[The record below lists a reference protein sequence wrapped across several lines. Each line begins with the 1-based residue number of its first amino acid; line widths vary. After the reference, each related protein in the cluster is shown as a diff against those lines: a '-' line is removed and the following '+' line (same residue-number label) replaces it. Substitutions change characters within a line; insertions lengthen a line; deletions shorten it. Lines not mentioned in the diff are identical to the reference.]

1 MKTKPK
7 SRLANTMTT
16 YRVGAA
22 MLATVGMAGIGSN
35 SARAADG
42 QVPFLAAYSGQ
53 AVFTGEATASFD
65 GTGIATHLGLSD
77 NHADITITGPD
88 SSCPG
93 GLANTHIETLTATN
107 GDSITITAHN
117 VACPTAVLQFC
128 GSGHWVVTAGTG
140 RFDDATGSGVIN
152 GGANFVTQQFSFV
165 IWGTITAPGA

>member
-42 QVPFLAAYSGQ
+42 QVPFPRRLCRPGN
-53 AVFTGEATASFD
+53 V
-65 GTGIATHLGLSD
+65 HL
-77 NHADITITGPD
+77 
-88 SSCPG
+88 
-93 GLANTHIETLTATN
+93 
-107 GDSITITAHN
+107 
-117 VACPTAVLQFC
+117 TAVLQFR

-140 RFDDATGSGVIN
+140 RFDDATVQ
-152 GGANFVTQQFSFV
+152 A
-165 IWGTITAPGA
+165 